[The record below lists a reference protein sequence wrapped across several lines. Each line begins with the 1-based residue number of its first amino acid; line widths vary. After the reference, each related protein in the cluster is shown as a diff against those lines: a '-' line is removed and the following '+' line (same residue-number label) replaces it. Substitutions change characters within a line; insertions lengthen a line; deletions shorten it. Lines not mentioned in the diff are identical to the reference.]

1 LVGRLSSNIR
11 IRKAELLMD
20 KEKKAE
26 LRKLRKKA
34 IKMQNTS
41 SRKMK
46 MPEAMREVQK
56 ERQDV

>member
-1 LVGRLSSNIR
+1 
-11 IRKAELLMD
+11 MD